1 MFKVNNKDTRTAP
14 MAFSASLQYSAK
26 TLKKVGF
33 VSDGQFREGSL
44 NFNFSITLIKWNY
57 GDTFSSQT
65 GSNLM
70 IVTFAQSFRLG
81 SRKSLTI
88 IRPTR

>member
-44 NFNFSITLIKWNY
+44 NFNFSITLIK
-57 GDTFSSQT
+57 
-65 GSNLM
+65 
-70 IVTFAQSFRLG
+70 
-81 SRKSLTI
+81 
-88 IRPTR
+88 